1 MIIENLYSMGV
12 FRSWNEILPNIPLK
26 FNKLLPE
33 ALHLAKSSSIISYMK
48 FKENVYEHTILPAFV
63 HA

>member
-12 FRSWNEILPNIPLK
+12 FQSFPIK
-26 FNKLLPE
+26 VKLLPE
-33 ALHLAKSSSIISYMK
+33 ALHLAKSSAIISYIK
-48 FKENVYEHTILPAFV
+48 FKQNVCEHTILPAFV

>member
-12 FRSWNEILPNIPLK
+12 FRSWIPIR
-26 FNKLLPE
+26 FYKLLPE
-33 ALHLAKSSSIISYMK
+33 ALHLAKSSAIISYIK
-48 FKENVYEHTILPAFV
+48 FKQNVYEHTILPAFV